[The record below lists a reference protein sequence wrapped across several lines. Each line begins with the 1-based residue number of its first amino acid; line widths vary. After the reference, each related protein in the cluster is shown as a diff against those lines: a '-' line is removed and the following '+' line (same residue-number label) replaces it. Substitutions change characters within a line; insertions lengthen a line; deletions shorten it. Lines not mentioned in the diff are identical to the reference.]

1 MNLVQA
7 VIDHLDVDEERAIKG
22 LGALFLAIRMA
33 VDMKTFTQIAS
44 AFPDSGQWMLE
55 APFQGGG
62 TGEMLAMATPGAV
75 RRILLI
81 AGFDDN
87 EIHGLCETVGSGIK
101 ASVTPDTYRSMVENL
116 PLFD

>member
-7 VIDHLDVDEERAIKG
+7 VADRVHVDEELAVKG

-33 VDMKTFTQIAS
+33 VDMKTFTEIAS
-44 AFPDSGQWMLE
+44 AFPDSGQWMLQ

-75 RRILLI
+75 RRILCI
-81 AGFDDN
+81 AGLNDDQ
-87 EIHGLCETVGSGIK
+87 IRDLCTTVGSGIQE
-101 ASVTPDTYRSMVENL
+101 SVTAEAYAAVTENF

>member
-1 MNLVQA
+1 VSLVQTVTDRLA
-7 VIDHLDVDEERAIKG
+7 IDEEQTING

-33 VDMKTFTQIAS
+33 VDMRTFTQIAS
-44 AFPDSGQWMLE
+44 AFPDSSQWMLE
-55 APFQGGG
+55 APFQTGG

-81 AGFDDN
+81 AGFNDDQVRT
-87 EIHGLCETVGSGIK
+87 LYDTVGSAIK
-101 ASVTPDTYRSMVENL
+101 ESVTPEAYKAMTDNL